1 MCIVAQCDNALH
13 DFVDDD
19 DTVEKLCSILFKR
32 YNHDP
37 SPLHSFKLMVIS
49 MEPVVYTVVKKMVGK
64 RVSYIKETIAYI
76 KARTKH
82 GHVEIQIFTK

>member
-49 MEPVVYTVVKKMVGK
+49 MEPVVYTVVKKWLGNGFRILK
-64 RVSYIKETIAYI
+64 KL
-76 KARTKH
+76 
-82 GHVEIQIFTK
+82 